1 MTRFDILLKSP
12 SQSIRKQTVDSFVSC
27 YNLLCYFTLLVTSCQ
42 QLWQPKYQV
51 NLCELKTFCC
61 ILSVKLRAPNLAL
74 NSLWIPPP
82 PPLPPSP
89 PTPAPLYIFG
99 IAVLLLLCPYPINL
113 LVRPRKMLMPCFVN
127 ETRPNQPE
135 IITYVSNSGSI
146 AVSLRILYT
155 GWIIHQLSFILYNY
169 ISPLATQFHGKQNR
183 RLNDYITV

>member
-1 MTRFDILLKSP
+1 MTRFEILLKSP
-12 SQSIRKQTVDSFVSC
+12 SQSIRKQTVDSFFQLLQAVNSFDSPSTKLIFVSSKHFAV
-27 YNLLCYFTLLVTSCQ
+27 YF
-42 QLWQPKYQV
+42 
-51 NLCELKTFCC
+51 
-61 ILSVKLRAPNLAL
+61 LSNCALSNLAL